1 MVRLGLIGF
10 PLVHSFSPPYFEQK
24 IESSGLGGK
33 VEYRP
38 YPLRETEDLKKWLK
52 LRGLK
57 GVNVTIPH
65 KRKAAAEMDELDNWA
80 KAAGSANTLCE
91 LSDGRWKGYNTDAPG
106 FLLTLHNEL
115 NKFDKALVL
124 GTGGAATAVMAALK
138 SRGKAVNAVSSSGRG
153 DFGYEKLQEI
163 DFSGFGLIVNCTP
176 LGTFPATRE
185 APDIP
190 YDRLKP
196 GQILYDLV
204 YNPSETLF
212 LKRGKERG
220 CKTKN
225 GYEMLINQAEH
236 SWHIW
241 HTAFIQPQSTGKK

>member
-1 MVRLGLIGF
+1 MIRLGLIGF

-38 YPLRETEDLKKWLK
+38 YPLREIGDLKKWLE

-65 KRKAAAEMDELDNWA
+65 KRKAAAAMDELDDWA

-91 LSDGRWKGYNTDAPG
+91 LPDGRWKGYNTDAPG
-106 FLLTLHNEL
+106 FLLTLRDDFNAFE
-115 NKFDKALVL
+115 KVLVL
-124 GTGGAATAVMAALK
+124 GTGGAASAVIAALEN
-138 SRGKAVNAVSSSGRG
+138 RGKTVKTVSRSGRG
-153 DFGYEKLQEI
+153 DFSYEKLREI
-163 DFSGFGLIVNCTP
+163 GFSGYGLIVNCTP
-176 LGTFPATRE
+176 LGTFPATEE
-185 APDIP
+185 APKIP
-190 YDRLKP
+190 YDQLKA

-204 YNPSETLF
+204 YNPAETLF
-212 LKRGKERG
+212 LQRGKERG
-220 CKTKN
+220 CRTKN

-236 SWHIW
+236 SWQIW
-241 HTAFIQPQSTGKK
+241 QEAFIQLQPIEKK